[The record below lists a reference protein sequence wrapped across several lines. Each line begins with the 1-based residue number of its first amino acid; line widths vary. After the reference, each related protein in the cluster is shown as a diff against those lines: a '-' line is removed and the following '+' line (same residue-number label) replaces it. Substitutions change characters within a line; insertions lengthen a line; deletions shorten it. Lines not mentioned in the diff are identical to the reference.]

1 MGFDD
6 EVDEVKRE
14 MQTAKLD
21 PQARRETAAK
31 LCQRLKEQINSK
43 RLDFA
48 VGEDNGDP
56 IVHIKYKPDNEKLAS
71 VYVNEDGSIT
81 FQAAGATDAAEE
93 EEEDAGYFPSYVE
106 YMDEEEFLEDAYDM
120 LKVGIAEFELRHGSS
135 DRCYLAS
142 DIHAGPLALHAP
154 VQRIDGS
161 GANPYDHFVV
171 LRNRLFEVLHFEDLS
186 RFVLGVDGSFHVG

>member
-21 PQARRETAAK
+21 PQARRETAGK

-56 IVHIKYKPDNEKLAS
+56 IVQIKYKPDNETLAS

-93 EEEDAGYFPSYVE
+93 EEEDAGYFPKLCRVHGRG
-106 YMDEEEFLEDAYDM
+106 
-120 LKVGIAEFELRHGSS
+120 GIPRRCLRHAESWH
-135 DRCYLAS
+135 RR
-142 DIHAGPLALHAP
+142 
-154 VQRIDGS
+154 V
-161 GANPYDHFVV
+161 
-171 LRNRLFEVLHFEDLS
+171 
-186 RFVLGVDGSFHVG
+186 

>member
-1 MGFDD
+1 MSFDD

-21 PQARRETAAK
+21 PQARRETAVK
-31 LCQRLKEQINSK
+31 LCQRLKDQINSK

-56 IVHIKYKPDNEKLAS
+56 IVQIKYKPDNETLAS

-120 LKVGIAEFELRHGSS
+120 LKVGIAEYEL
-135 DRCYLAS
+135 DREQRAS
-142 DIHAGPLALHAP
+142 
-154 VQRIDGS
+154 
-161 GANPYDHFVV
+161 
-171 LRNRLFEVLHFEDLS
+171 
-186 RFVLGVDGSFHVG
+186 

>member
-1 MGFDD
+1 MSFDD

-21 PQARRETAAK
+21 PQARRETAVK
-31 LCQRLKEQINSK
+31 LCQRLKDQINSK

-56 IVHIKYKPDNEKLAS
+56 TVQIKYKPDNETLAS

-120 LKVGIAEFELRHGSS
+120 LKVGIAEYEL
-135 DRCYLAS
+135 DREQRAS
-142 DIHAGPLALHAP
+142 
-154 VQRIDGS
+154 
-161 GANPYDHFVV
+161 
-171 LRNRLFEVLHFEDLS
+171 
-186 RFVLGVDGSFHVG
+186 

>member
-21 PQARRETAAK
+21 PQARRESAVK

-48 VGEDNGDP
+48 ISEDNGDS
-56 IVHIKYKPDNEKLAS
+56 IVQIKYKPDNETLAS

-81 FQAAGATDAAEE
+81 FQAAGATDEAVDED
-93 EEEDAGYFPSYVE
+93 EDAGYFPSYVE

-120 LKVGIAEFELRHGSS
+120 LKVGIAEYEL
-135 DRCYLAS
+135 DRE
-142 DIHAGPLALHAP
+142 
-154 VQRIDGS
+154 QRS
-161 GANPYDHFVV
+161 A
-171 LRNRLFEVLHFEDLS
+171 
-186 RFVLGVDGSFHVG
+186 

>member
-21 PQARRETAAK
+21 PQARRETAVK

-56 IVHIKYKPDNEKLAS
+56 IVQIKYKPDNETLAS

-81 FQAAGATDAAEE
+81 FQAAGATDEAEE
-93 EEEDAGYFPSYVE
+93 EDEDAGYFPSYVE

-120 LKVGIAEFELRHGSS
+120 LKVGIAEYELDREQRSS
-135 DRCYLAS
+135 
-142 DIHAGPLALHAP
+142 
-154 VQRIDGS
+154 
-161 GANPYDHFVV
+161 
-171 LRNRLFEVLHFEDLS
+171 
-186 RFVLGVDGSFHVG
+186 

>member
-31 LCQRLKEQINSK
+31 LCQHLKEQINSK

-48 VGEDNGDP
+48 VSDDNGDP
-56 IVHIKYKPDNEKLAS
+56 IVQIKYQPDNETLAS

-81 FQAAGATDAAEE
+81 FQAAGATDEAEE
-93 EEEDAGYFPSYVE
+93 EDDDAGYFPSYVE

-120 LKVGIAEFELRHGSS
+120 LKVGIAEYEL
-135 DRCYLAS
+135 DRE
-142 DIHAGPLALHAP
+142 
-154 VQRIDGS
+154 QRS
-161 GANPYDHFVV
+161 A
-171 LRNRLFEVLHFEDLS
+171 
-186 RFVLGVDGSFHVG
+186 